1 MKIMKLKKLYLL
13 GCCAVMTATALPA
26 TAASLDV
33 TFTANIRETTC
44 DMAIEGG
51 SGDGKANIIPIG
63 TSGKV
68 SLDKVLAGD
77 STAKTTFKLKITECP
92 TSLSSLKTT
101 VSGTASGSV
110 NTAIANSTL
119 TTNGGADYMAVSIAR
134 NSAPNAPFKINSTV
148 DSERLVWSAAEISSQ
163 EVELV
168 AKLLET
174 SSGRATTGT
183 FSALATFNFTYE

>member
-1 MKIMKLKKLYLL
+1 MKIIKLNNLYLL
-13 GCCAVMTATALPA
+13 GCCAVLTATVLPV

-44 DMAIEGG
+44 DMTIEGG
-51 SGDGKANIIPIG
+51 SGDGKANTIPIG
-63 TSGKV
+63 TSGKL

-92 TSLSSLKTT
+92 NSLSSLKTT
-101 VSGTASGSV
+101 VSGTVSGYST
-110 NTAIANSTL
+110 TAITNNILAA
-119 TTNGGADYMAVSIAR
+119 NGGADYMAVNIAR
-134 NSAPNAPFKINSTV
+134 KSAPDAPFKINSTV
-148 DSERLVWSAAEISSQ
+148 DTERLVWSAAEISSK